1 MSRVELLVV
10 SPSLADDATRGF
22 VERLALRYLVEVACA
37 GAENDPD
44 VGSHVEVRRFAAAAA
59 AAAIQ
64 GAGGVLAEK
73 LARARER
80 GPWSPELLEFLHHEH
95 ARYRG
100 VVFLSYASPL
110 TAFGLPLVP
119 ERAILVPLV
128 DRDADL
134 GEPPYRALFHLP
146 RAIGYRDAAE
156 RDRVHAA
163 VRNQQVP
170 YELLPMG
177 GADDTDRAFDRLVAT
192 ALYA

>member
-10 SPSLADDATRGF
+10 SASLADDATRGF
-22 VERLALRYLVEVACA
+22 VERLALRYLVEVARA
-37 GAENDPD
+37 GAENDSD
-44 VGSHVEVRRFAAAAA
+44 VGSHVEVRRFAAAAG
-59 AAAIQ
+59 AAIQ

-95 ARYRG
+95 ARYRA

-119 ERAILVPLV
+119 ERAVLVPLV

-170 YELLPMG
+170 YELLPIG